1 MVIAQL
7 YVEGVLGAGAMLA
20 GLHPLGVIAA
30 GTFVAGVLV
39 GADSMS
45 RAVGVPNAIADVI
58 VAASLPVGANVFLF
72 AQRYEVAQDEVTAS
86 VAVSTMLAL
95 VTMPVVILLTT
106 RFVV

>member
-1 MVIAQL
+1 
-7 YVEGVLGAGAMLA
+7 LA
-20 GLHPLGVIAA
+20 KCIVHPLLLAA
-30 GTFVAGVLV
+30 MAWALGLSGLPL
-39 GADSMS
+39 
-45 RAVGVPNAIADVI
+45 AVMI